1 MLTGGVAVLRAPPA
15 YRGKTLNPQET
26 TMTIAA
32 SMLPE
37 FDHEMATTRSL
48 LERVPEG
55 EAVWAPHE
63 KSMTL
68 GRLAAHIAELP
79 GWMNSTIFQTELDF
93 GAPGAYNPTQ
103 FTTTAKLVELFD
115 ANVKAAHDALAGV
128 SDADLMVNWAL
139 RNGEHVIFS
148 MPRVAVIRGFV
159 INHIIHHR
167 GQLSVYLRLH
177 NVPIPSI
184 YGPTAD
190 TQG

>member
-1 MLTGGVAVLRAPPA
+1 
-15 YRGKTLNPQET
+15 
-26 TMTIAA
+26 MTIAA
-32 SMLPE
+32 MMLPE

-48 LERVPEG
+48 LERVPE
-55 EAVWAPHE
+55 EHAAWAPHP
-63 KSMTL
+63 KSMPL

-79 GWMNSTIFQTELDF
+79 GWMGSTIHQTELDF

-103 FTTTAKLVELFD
+103 FTTTAKVLELFD
-115 ANVKAAHDALAGV
+115 AHVKAAREALAGV
-128 SDADLMVNWAL
+128 SDADLMESWTL
-139 RNGEHVIFS
+139 RNGEHVIFTQ
-148 MPRVAVIRGFV
+148 PRAGVVRGFV

-177 NVPIPSI
+177 NVPLPSI